1 VFILS
6 LLLLLSSL
14 PGGVFFFLTFVYDG
28 CEDVVALKKKKN
40 TKHIENTSK
49 EHT

>member
-14 PGGVFFFLTFVYDG
+14 PRGVFFFLTFVYGG
-28 CEDVVALKKKKN
+28 CEDVVALKKKK
-40 TKHIENTSK
+40 KHIKNTSK